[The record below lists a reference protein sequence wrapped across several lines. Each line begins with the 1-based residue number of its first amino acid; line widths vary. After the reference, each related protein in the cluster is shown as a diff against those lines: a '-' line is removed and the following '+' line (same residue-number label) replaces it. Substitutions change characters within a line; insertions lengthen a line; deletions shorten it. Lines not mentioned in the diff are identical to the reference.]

1 MTKIFFVFSESNL
14 DVGRYAA
21 FMYTESLRT
30 IPAVVRKWWHSLNSR
45 DAQIVEKITQ
55 NYVSPILCQQDLTVL
70 TTRKEKD
77 GKDNMHIRVLIQA
90 REIFATYTLEEAK
103 MELSICLPPN
113 YPLGAIKI
121 DSTKHIAGKLQARE
135 IVKQL
140 SIYLTHQNGRLY
152 DGISLWKRNLDRKYE
167 GVEECYVCYSVI
179 NQETCQLPR
188 LTCKTCKKKFHSK
201 FSSNLNNFR
210 SIFIKNLFFFR
221 QLSLQMV
228 HIEQQINLPAVQ
240 KYLLIIQRKLS
251 IKHRT

>member
-1 MTKIFFVFSESNL
+1 MDI
-14 DVGRYAA
+14 GRYAA

-121 DSTKHIAGKLQARE
+121 NSTKHIAGKLQARE

-201 FSSNLNNFR
+201 LSLTW
-210 SIFIKNLFFFR
+210 LFFQTR
-221 QLSLQMV
+221 
-228 HIEQQINLPAVQ
+228 
-240 KYLLIIQRKLS
+240 
-251 IKHRT
+251 